1 MIADKMK
8 SFVAG
13 SSVIRAMFE
22 EGKKMAAV
30 YGKENV
36 YDFSLGNPSLEA
48 PSSVK
53 EAAISILQNTAPND
67 LHGYPNNA
75 GFEDVREALAQ
86 QTNRLHH
93 TNYTKDNFV
102 MTVGAAAAMNIIFK
116 SILNPGDEVIVFA
129 PYFSEY
135 KAYVGNYDGV
145 LVEVQPDITT
155 FQPNMEEFEQK
166 VTAKTKAVII
176 NTPNNPTGVIYS
188 ADTLTKIG
196 AILTKKQEE
205 IGHPIYLV
213 SDEPYR
219 ELFYGDFDIPFVPDF
234 FPNTFIA
241 YSYSKSLSLPGE
253 RIGHVTVHSEADGF
267 DDIVSALTV
276 ANRISGFVNAPTLWQ
291 KVIPFV
297 MDEKVNI
304 DVYRKN
310 RDDLYN
316 MMIELG
322 YTCVKPDGA
331 FYRFPQS
338 LIPDDKAFCEAAK
351 EFRLLLVPG
360 SSFGCPGHFR
370 MAYCVE
376 NATIQNARES
386 LRLLKE
392 KYTKE

>member
-1 MIADKMK
+1 MIADKLK

-331 FYRFPQS
+331 FYLFPQS

-376 NATIQNARES
+376 NTTIQNARES

>member
-22 EGKKMAAV
+22 EGKKLAAI

-48 PSSVK
+48 PASVK

-93 TNYTKDNFV
+93 TSYTKDNFV

-188 ADTLTKIG
+188 AETLTKIG

-331 FYRFPQS
+331 FYLFPQS

>member
-67 LHGYPNNA
+67 LHGYPNHA

-331 FYRFPQS
+331 FYLFPQS